1 MRLYQLIYKILPL
14 LVLSFYSIR
23 VEARHI
29 IGGEITYKYLSRS
42 NGNINYR
49 ITMKVYR
56 DCDGGGAQFDSAP
69 GGVTGELTIY
79 SGKGPYLYE
88 QAILLSRP
96 RTRPVDPNLKNPC
109 LIIPPNV
116 CVEEGVYEFD
126 VALRDKGTSYWIVYQ
141 RCCRNNTI
149 NNLVNPGEVGATY
162 YVEITPEAQALNN
175 SSPVFTNFPEPVI
188 CVNEKLDFYFTTQD
202 DEGDQL
208 VYKWC
213 NPLDG
218 GTQQNVAPQPDD
230 APPHVAVP
238 FKVPQFS
245 AVNPLGVGVLTLG
258 SFDGRITGRPT
269 IQGQFVVAVC
279 VEEYRNGKLLSTI
292 QREFQFNVAFCQPT
306 VAADLNAKQDAF
318 GYYEFNT
325 CGDTK
330 INIQNKSQDPRYIK
344 GYEWFFD
351 LPDSVL
357 VPNSF
362 TTRDI
367 TLEVPG
373 PGTYYGVMILN
384 PGIQECTDTANIKI
398 TVATPIKPDFRVA
411 FDTCSAGPVNF
422 FDLTNTAVPVKKRS
436 WIFEGT
442 STSELTNPTF
452 QFTEPGSKLVKLN
465 YLDSLGCSY
474 VINKSFDWYPVPP
487 VIVVK
492 PSEVRGCPPLGVTF
506 VNLSAPIDDTYL
518 AEWDFGD
525 GSTGEGLSPTHAYLN
540 PGVYDVKV
548 KITSPIG
555 CVTDT
560 TFFRRILID
569 TAVQAGFIWK
579 PKVDPPSILDP
590 EIQFIDQSKRA
601 IWWQW
606 SMGDGKVFQAYN
618 PVYSYRDTG
627 LMEVQ
632 LVVRDKAGCSDTL
645 AQYIDILPLNVL
657 HWPNAFT
664 PNGDGLNEFFLP
676 KGYFVGFK
684 KFEFQIFNRWGQ
696 MIFESSDPTKGWD
709 GKYPDSGQFAPA
721 GTYAYRA
728 NLIDPRGKSIEFQGI
743 VVLVK

>member
-1 MRLYQLIYKILPL
+1 MRLHLLIFRYLPL
-14 LVLSFYSIR
+14 LLLSLCLNR
-23 VEARHI
+23 ADARHI
-29 IGGEITYKYLSRS
+29 IGGEVTYKYLSR
-42 NGNINYR
+42 NGNFINYR

-69 GGVTGELTIY
+69 GGTVGEMTIY
-79 SGKGPYLYE
+79 SGSGPYILE
-88 QAILLSRP
+88 DEILLNRP
-96 RTRPVDPNLKNPC
+96 RVRKINPNLNNPC
-109 LIIPPNV
+109 LIIPPNI

-126 VALRDKGTSYWIVYQ
+126 ISLEDKGTSYWLVYQ

-149 NNLVNPGEVGATY
+149 NNLINPESVGSTY
-162 YVEITPEAQALNN
+162 FVEITAEAQALNN

-188 CVNEKLDFYFTTQD
+188 CVNEKLDFYFATQD

-218 GTQQNVAPQPDD
+218 GTQQNVAPQPDGP
-230 APPHVAVP
+230 PPHKAVP

-245 AVNPLGVGVLTLG
+245 ATNPLGVGVLTLG
-258 SFDGRITGRPT
+258 NFDGRVTGRPT
-269 IQGQFVVAVC
+269 LQGQYVVAVC

-292 QREFQFNVAFCQPT
+292 QREFQFNVTFCQPT
-306 VAADLNAKQDAF
+306 VAADLNGKVDAF
-318 GYYEFNT
+318 GYFEFTT

-330 INIQNKSQDPRYIK
+330 ISIQNKSQDPRYIK
-344 GYEWFFD
+344 GYEWIFD

-357 VPNSF
+357 VPSSF
-362 TTRDI
+362 STRDI
-367 TLEVPG
+367 VLEVPG
-373 PGTYYGVMILN
+373 PGTYYGVMVLN
-384 PGIQECTDTANIKI
+384 PGIEACTDTANIKVV
-398 TVATPIKPDFRVA
+398 VASPIKPDFRIN

-422 FDLTNTAVPVKKRS
+422 FDLTATTNPVKKRT

-442 STSELTNPTF
+442 NTSELSNPEY
-452 QFTEPGSKLVKLN
+452 QFKEPGSKLVKLN
-465 YLDSLGCSY
+465 YLDSFGCSY
-474 VINKSFDWYPVPP
+474 VVNKVFDWYPVPP

-506 VNLSAPIDDTYL
+506 VNLSAPIDDTYT

-525 GSTGEGLSPTHAYLN
+525 GNTGEGLSPTNAYQA

-560 TFFRRILID
+560 TFFRRIIID
-569 TAVQAGFIWK
+569 TAVVAGFTWK

-590 EIQFIDQSKRA
+590 EIQFIDQSQRA

-606 SMGDGKVFQAYN
+606 SMGDGRVFQAYN
-618 PVYSYRDTG
+618 PVYNYRDTG
-627 LMEVQ
+627 LMQVQ

-645 AQYIDILPLNVL
+645 VQFIDILPLNVV

-676 KGYFVGFK
+676 KGYFTGFRR
-684 KFEFQIFNRWGQ
+684 FQFQIFNRWGEL
-696 MIFESSDPTKGWD
+696 IFESADPNSGWD
-709 GKYPDSGQFAPA
+709 GRYSGSNQFAPA
-721 GTYAYRA
+721 GTYTYRA
-728 NLIDPRGKSIEFQGI
+728 NLIDPRGKSFDFQG
-743 VVLVK
+743 VVLLVK